1 MDQTT
6 KAVADNLTALMRL
19 HDLSTRGLS
28 ARSNP
33 TIPQKTIWTAKEGK
47 NSAKLSTLD
56 ALCRTLFVSPAAMVT
71 PNLPTELLMS
81 RRLPRLIDS
90 YARLSADDRDRL
102 ELYIGGLLSNLA
114 ETDNSLA

>member
-6 KAVADNLTALMRL
+6 RALADNLTALMKL

-28 ARSNP
+28 SRSNP
-33 TIPQKTIWTAKEGK
+33 QIPQKTIWTAKEGH

-71 PNLPTELLMS
+71 PNLPPELLMS
-81 RRLPRLIDS
+81 RRLPRLIES
-90 YARLSADDRDRL
+90 YARMSTGDRDKL
-102 ELYIGGLLSNLA
+102 DAYIDSL
-114 ETDNSLA
+114 TDNKESQESVDS